1 MSSEFIVR
9 TAPEASGEAEGSES
23 FLEEGEPQNPS
34 GEDQAPIGAIEAARA
49 AMEREKFLS
58 ALSNIAAKAMG
69 REPEEIRQDA
79 QERWDEAIRGSQV
92 FADKAA
98 ALHEVDK
105 PLTVLTMA
113 LLFGIPYDNATEA
126 DTPHWVLPSPIG
138 EEFGRIQIT
147 PADLDRAAGQ
157 LEGGASLLQAA
168 ASGGQGSGPYRALEQ
183 LARRAKHAEF
193 LRARRLAE
201 QVLARLYEQTRATPG
216 GASANFVEWATARF
230 GLQWPWELQVQLAR
244 KPYTTALYR
253 PFNGAYVA
261 LDRIP
266 AESHAGLRRAAR
278 AKGPKGYSPRRPMA
292 FKGAKTGQWPARA
305 NYRGQKAYTPRGPRV
320 APGGYYRRTQGGYSR
335 RGYWK

>member
-1 MSSEFIVR
+1 MNSEFIVR
-9 TAPEASGEAEGSES
+9 NAQEASPDPEGQSPDLQAPEGDI
-23 FLEEGEPQNPS
+23 PS
-34 GEDQAPIGAIEAARA
+34 QAGDQAELDEAARA
-49 AMEREKFLS
+49 AMEREEFLS
-58 ALSNIAAKAMG
+58 ALSDIAAKAMG
-69 REPEEIRQDA
+69 REPQEIRQDA

-126 DTPHWVLPSPIG
+126 NTPHWVLPSPIG

-147 PADLDRAAGQ
+147 PADLDRAARQ
-157 LEGGASLLQAA
+157 LQGGAELLQAA

-230 GLQWPWELQVQLAR
+230 GLQWPWELLVQLAR

-278 AKGPKGYSPRRPMA
+278 ATRKAQKTPRGGYTRRGYS
-292 FKGAKTGQWPARA
+292 AKTGQWTNATGVRSTFSRRTGGYYPRS
-305 NYRGQKAYTPRGPRV
+305 YTPRR
-320 APGGYYRRTQGGYSR
+320 GYTQ

>member
-1 MSSEFIVR
+1 MSPQFIVR
-9 TAPEASGEAEGSES
+9 TAPEASGEADSS
-23 FLEEGEPQNPS
+23 HPIEPIQD
-34 GEDQAPIGAIEAARA
+34 DQAELDEAAIA
-49 AMEREKFLS
+49 AMEREEFLS
-58 ALSNIAAKAMG
+58 ALAEIAAKAMG
-69 REPEEIRQDA
+69 REPQEIRQDA

-126 DTPHWVLPSPIG
+126 DTPHWVMPSPIG

-193 LRARRLAE
+193 LRARRQAE

-230 GLQWPWELQVQLAR
+230 GLQWPWELLVQLAR

-278 AKGPKGYSPRRPMA
+278 ATRKGYTKTPRGGYSARPAGRYTKTKGVRSTKTRRTPAQWGYPKAPRGGYSPR
-292 FKGAKTGQWPARA
+292 
-305 NYRGQKAYTPRGPRV
+305 
-320 APGGYYRRTQGGYSR
+320 
-335 RGYWK
+335 GYWK